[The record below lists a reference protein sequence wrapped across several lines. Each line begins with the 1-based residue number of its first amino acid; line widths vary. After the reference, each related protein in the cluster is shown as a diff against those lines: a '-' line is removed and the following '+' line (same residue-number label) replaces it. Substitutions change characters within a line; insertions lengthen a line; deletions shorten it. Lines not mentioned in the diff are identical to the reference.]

1 MTGTGPVSSSG
12 AGGPRPD
19 APAGARPVAVD
30 AGRAGAVRA
39 CGALGRAVFALS
51 AAVWLTACAAQA
63 KGPPTPP
70 HAATRPAAAGWKVVL
85 VAGDGSLP
93 VFDNAVRRM
102 GAHLRD
108 GAGVPASGIQRFSS
122 DPAALA
128 RDGVQP
134 ASLDR
139 VLGAVAGIN
148 PAAGQGCLVYAT
160 SHGVPSHGL
169 ALSLTGEVLTP
180 DALDRALTAGCGDA
194 PTVAILSGCY
204 TGVFVRP
211 PLARPNRVVLSAA
224 RADRPSFGCGAGYE
238 YAVFDRCLL
247 DAVERGGDW
256 RRVYGAVR
264 GCVTE
269 AERRGGFPPSE
280 PRAHFGPDVDGL
292 PVPAG
297 VARPGAP
304 PRA

>member
-1 MTGTGPVSSSG
+1 MARGRG
-12 AGGPRPD
+12 AF
-19 APAGARPVAVD
+19 
-30 AGRAGAVRA
+30 GRT
-39 CGALGRAVFALS
+39 VFALS
-51 AAVWLTACAAQA
+51 VAAWLSACAAQA
-63 KGPPTPP
+63 ERPPAPP
-70 HAATRPAAAGWKVVL
+70 GVARPATAARWKVVL

-93 VFDNAVRRM
+93 VFDNATRRLQ
-102 GAHLRD
+102 AHLRD
-108 GAGVPASGIQRFSS
+108 AAGVPASSIERFSS
-122 DPAALA
+122 DPSVVA

-139 VLGAVAGIN
+139 VLGAIAGMN

-160 SHGVPSHGL
+160 SHGIPSHGL
-169 ALSLTGEVLTP
+169 ALSPTGEALTP

-194 PTVAILSGCY
+194 PTVAVLSGCY

-238 YAVFDRCLL
+238 YTVFDRCLL

-256 RRVYGAVR
+256 RRAHDAAR
-264 GCVTE
+264 GCVSE

-297 VARPGAP
+297 AARPGPP